1 MNPAEAL
8 KGINAAKITSE
19 QENFLEENLGTE
31 AYSMDFQIIRVSW
44 TLCYNIPEE
53 YKGGR
58 CIQGHMNDA
67 SGAEAE
73 IMFPKARNQ
82 EVAKL
87 SRGDKVHLHIKYN
100 HFDKLFSRACFLD
113 DASILIPESEL
124 VVTDPGPLHYYL
136 ANLLAI
142 VYADGHLCPQEDM
155 VLNKVLAR
163 LGANIDDLDT
173 AYALFAE
180 EGYDCKVVGT
190 YSQQI
195 QNMED
200 MMRLCLADGELHEN
214 EKQWITHFSGMLG
227 LDQLAVDKLYQNL
240 DNGF

>member
-1 MNPAEAL
+1 MNPQEAL
-8 KGINAAKITSE
+8 KGINAAKITTE
-19 QENFLEENLGTE
+19 QEHYLEENMGDE

-44 TLCYNIPEE
+44 TLCYEIPEE

-58 CIQGHMNDA
+58 CLQGHLGDA
-67 SGAEAE
+67 SGPEAE

-87 SRGDKVHLHIKYN
+87 SRGDKVNIHIKYN

-113 DASILIPESEL
+113 EESVLVPETEL
-124 VVTDPGPLHYYL
+124 VDTEPGPLHFYL

-142 VYADGHLCPQEDM
+142 VYADGLLCPQEDM
-155 VLNKVLAR
+155 VLNKILAK

-173 AYALFAE
+173 AYALFSE
-180 EGYDCKVVGT
+180 DGYACKVVGS

-195 QNMED
+195 QNLED
-200 MMRLCLADGELHEN
+200 MMRLCMADGELHEN
-214 EKQWITHFSGMLG
+214 EKAWITHFSGMLG
-227 LDQLAVDKLYQNL
+227 LDQTAVDRLYKGL